1 MRIANP
7 IYDAVFKYLMED
19 TEIAKGLISE
29 IIGEEIVDLELKP
42 QEHFSKKADQILIF
56 RLDFKAIIK
65 TAAGQHKKTLIELQK
80 SKHLSDIVRFRK
92 YLGENYRKE
101 DEVKDENGHISK
113 VSLPIITIY
122 FLGFKLENVTS
133 SALKVNRHYK
143 DILTQEILEVKE
155 DFIEQLTHDSY
166 VIQIPR
172 LQKTTRTKLER
183 ILGVFDQ
190 TYKTDEDRILEFKM
204 GDIKDELLQKIVD
217 RLIKASANEEVLQQ
231 IELEEEMENLIE
243 KHIREKENLKEKLSY
258 KDQALLEKD
267 QALLEKDQALL
278 EKDRL
283 IEELKKKLKND
294 N

>member
-19 TEIAKGLISE
+19 TDIAKGLISE

-65 TAAGQHKKTLIELQK
+65 TSGGHYKKVLIELQK

-101 DEVKDENGHISK
+101 DEIKDEKGQTSK

-122 FLGFKLENVTS
+122 FLGFKLEN
-133 SALKVNRHYK
+133 A
-143 DILTQEILEVKE
+143 E
-155 DFIEQLTHDSY
+155 DA
-166 VIQIPR
+166 
-172 LQKTTRTKLER
+172 
-183 ILGVFDQ
+183 
-190 TYKTDEDRILEFKM
+190 
-204 GDIKDELLQKIVD
+204 LLQKIVD
-217 RLIKASANEEVLQQ
+217 RLIKASADEEVLQQ
-231 IELEEEMENLIE
+231 IELEEEMENLID
-243 KHIREKENLKEKLSY
+243 KHIREKEDLKEELSV

-278 EKDRL
+278 EKEKL